1 MFRHEVLI
9 SGFGGQGVAVAGR
22 ILGRSAVAAGLQAT
36 MLPSHG
42 TETRGG
48 YVRSQVV
55 IADDDI
61 DSPLVEKPDIFCAL
75 SQAAYTRFAQ
85 SAAQGVVLY
94 DPETV
99 ATGPAPAA
107 RSTAVPARG
116 IALESAGTALAANI
130 VMLGVVLRRLNLFPA
145 DYAEQALRE
154 LMPRHAESNIRA
166 LRAGCAHCPHCAG

>member
-1 MFRHEVLI
+1 MSRHEVLI
-9 SGFGGQGVAVAGR
+9 SGFGGQGVAAAGR

-36 MLPSHG
+36 MLLSHG

-75 SQAAYTRFAQ
+75 SQAAYARFAG
-85 SAAQGVVLY
+85 AASQGIVLY
-94 DPETV
+94 DPDTV
-99 ATGPAPAA
+99 APGPAPAA
-107 RSTAVPARG
+107 RLVAVPARRT
-116 IALESAGTALAANI
+116 ALESAGTALAANM
-130 VMLGVVLRRLNLFPA
+130 VMLGIVLRRLDLFPA

-154 LMPRHAESNIRA
+154 LMPRHAEGNILA
-166 LRAGCAHCPHCAG
+166 LRAGRAG

>member
-1 MFRHEVLI
+1 MSGYEVLI
-9 SGFGGQGVAVAGR
+9 SGFGGQGVAAAGR

-36 MLPSHG
+36 MLLSHG

-55 IADDDI
+55 IAHGDI

-75 SQAAYTRFAQ
+75 SQAAYARFAR
-85 SAAQGVVLY
+85 SVSQGVVLY

-99 ATGPAPAA
+99 APGTAQAA
-107 RSTAVPARG
+107 RLAAVPARG
-116 IALESAGTALAANI
+116 IALESAGTALAANM
-130 VMLGVVLRRLNLFPA
+130 VMLGVVLRRLDLFPVE
-145 DYAEQALRE
+145 YSLQALRE

-166 LRAGCAHCPHCAG
+166 LRAGYAHCAD